1 MNSYPKCIR
10 SFMEVIS
17 SDTKLLSKY
26 KIHNIK
32 NVRPF
37 DVTLRD
43 GLQSLSNEEQLAFKT
58 DDKKIIYKYI
68 IQKYDPKNLEIGS
81 CINKK
86 LLPIFNDTEELF
98 NYSKLV
104 NKQTNHYVL
113 VPNYEQLLYAIKFGA
128 RNFSFITS
136 VSNSFQIKNTKMT
149 IEQSYN
155 EINNMMVFLDDSP
168 LKDYNIKLYVSCIS
182 KCPIEGNITI
192 NTIIDNLVKLHKLR
206 PDKLCLSDTCGELQ
220 PVQLYNIIQGL
231 MFNKLDLSRFSLH
244 LHVKPER
251 ELEVEKLF
259 HLALD
264 YGINEFDVSYLKSGG
279 CSVTM
284 DKNKIAPNMSYEQY
298 YKFLTTY
305 LINNDNL

>member
-1 MNSYPKCIR
+1 MSIYPKCGR
-10 SFMEVIS
+10 SFMDLIG
-17 SDTKLLSKY
+17 SDGRLLNKY
-26 KIHNIK
+26 IIHKIK
-32 NVRPF
+32 NVKLF

-43 GLQSLSNEEQLAFKT
+43 GLQSLTNEEQLAFKT
-58 DDKKIIYKYI
+58 DDKKFLYNYI
-68 IQKYDPKNLEIGS
+68 TQKYHVKNLEIGS
-81 CINKK
+81 CVNKK
-86 LLPIFNDTEELF
+86 ILPIFNDTEELL
-98 NYSKLV
+98 NYTKLN
-104 NKQTNHYVL
+104 NKDINNYIL
-113 VPNYEQLLYAIKFGA
+113 VPNYEQLLNAIQFGA

-136 VSNSFQIKNTKMT
+136 VSNSFQMKNTKMT

-155 EINNMMVFLDDSP
+155 EIHNMMVFLDDSP

-192 NTIIDNLVKLHKLR
+192 NTIVNNLVKLHKLR

-231 MFNKLDLSRFSLH
+231 IFNKLDLSRFSLH

-264 YGINEFDVSYLKSGG
+264 HGINEFDVSYLKSGG
-279 CSVTM
+279 CSLTM
-284 DKNKIAPNMSYEQY
+284 DKNEIAPNMSYEQF